1 VLTGAVADP
10 KAWRHAIGRRFRIG
24 PETGPHRFV
33 HQREAAADCVTI
45 PTTACELQTSK
56 KLREEFNV
64 SQNTDRAKERLQRA
78 RSCLRC
84 RSPILDMLC
93 MIFAQAQTGSPGPM
107 PGGGIGSFFVPL
119 IFIFIIMYFV
129 MIRPQKKRQEQ
140 QQKLVS
146 SLKTGDRVVTNAGIH
161 GLISNV
167 KETTVLV
174 KVADNVKIEID
185 KSAITNVLK
194 EA

>member
-1 VLTGAVADP
+1 
-10 KAWRHAIGRRFRIG
+10 
-24 PETGPHRFV
+24 
-33 HQREAAADCVTI
+33 
-45 PTTACELQTSK
+45 
-56 KLREEFNV
+56 
-64 SQNTDRAKERLQRA
+64 
-78 RSCLRC
+78 
-84 RSPILDMLC
+84 
-93 MIFAQAQTGSPGPM
+93 M

-140 QQKLVS
+140 QQKLIGKLIG

-174 KVADNVKIEID
+174 KVADNVKIEMD

>member
-1 VLTGAVADP
+1 
-10 KAWRHAIGRRFRIG
+10 
-24 PETGPHRFV
+24 
-33 HQREAAADCVTI
+33 
-45 PTTACELQTSK
+45 
-56 KLREEFNV
+56 
-64 SQNTDRAKERLQRA
+64 
-78 RSCLRC
+78 
-84 RSPILDMLC
+84 
-93 MIFAQAQTGSPGPM
+93 M
-107 PGGGIGSFFVPL
+107 PGGGIGSFFIPL

-129 MIRPQKKRQEQ
+129 MIRPQKKRQDQ
-140 QQKLVS
+140 QQKLVA

>member
-1 VLTGAVADP
+1 
-10 KAWRHAIGRRFRIG
+10 
-24 PETGPHRFV
+24 
-33 HQREAAADCVTI
+33 
-45 PTTACELQTSK
+45 
-56 KLREEFNV
+56 
-64 SQNTDRAKERLQRA
+64 
-78 RSCLRC
+78 
-84 RSPILDMLC
+84 
-93 MIFAQAQTGSPGPM
+93 M

-129 MIRPQKKRQEQ
+129 MMRPQKKRQEQ
-140 QQKLVS
+140 QQKLIGN
-146 SLKTGDRVVTNAGIH
+146 LKTGDRVVTNAGIH

>member
-1 VLTGAVADP
+1 ML
-10 KAWRHAIGRRFRIG
+10 
-24 PETGPHRFV
+24 
-33 HQREAAADCVTI
+33 EAF
-45 PTTACELQTSK
+45 L
-56 KLREEFNV
+56 
-64 SQNTDRAKERLQRA
+64 
-78 RSCLRC
+78 
-84 RSPILDMLC
+84 
-93 MIFAQAQTGSPGPM
+93 AQAQTAAPQQV

-129 MIRPQKKRQEQ
+129 MIRPQKKRQQ
-140 QQKLVS
+140 QQQNLVA

-167 KETTVLV
+167 KETTVLL

-194 EA
+194 ET

>member
-1 VLTGAVADP
+1 MERTIAVSAFAF
-10 KAWRHAIGRRFRIG
+10 K
-24 PETGPHRFV
+24 V
-33 HQREAAADCVTI
+33 
-45 PTTACELQTSK
+45 
-56 KLREEFNV
+56 
-64 SQNTDRAKERLQRA
+64 
-78 RSCLRC
+78 
-84 RSPILDMLC
+84 RSPILGMFQTIL
-93 MIFAQAQTGSPGPM
+93 AQAQSAAPQAV

-140 QQKLVS
+140 QQKLIA

-167 KETTVLV
+167 KENTVLV
-174 KVADNVKIEID
+174 KVADNVKIEMD

-194 EA
+194 EG

>member
-1 VLTGAVADP
+1 
-10 KAWRHAIGRRFRIG
+10 
-24 PETGPHRFV
+24 
-33 HQREAAADCVTI
+33 
-45 PTTACELQTSK
+45 
-56 KLREEFNV
+56 
-64 SQNTDRAKERLQRA
+64 
-78 RSCLRC
+78 
-84 RSPILDMLC
+84 
-93 MIFAQAQTGSPGPM
+93 M

-140 QQKLVS
+140 QRKLIE

>member
-1 VLTGAVADP
+1 VLKV
-10 KAWRHAIGRRFRIG
+10 
-24 PETGPHRFV
+24 
-33 HQREAAADCVTI
+33 
-45 PTTACELQTSK
+45 
-56 KLREEFNV
+56 
-64 SQNTDRAKERLQRA
+64 
-78 RSCLRC
+78 

-93 MIFAQAQTGSPGPM
+93 MILAQAQTGSPAPV

-129 MIRPQKKRQEQ
+129 MIRPQKKRQQ
-140 QQKLVS
+140 QQQQLIA
-146 SLKTGDRVVTNAGIH
+146 SLKSGDRVVTNAGIH

-167 KETTVLV
+167 KENTVLL

-185 KSAITNVLK
+185 KSAVTNVLK